1 MLLQNLLSPNRKD
14 TSTVSSLE
22 CKKQRQIHEP
32 ARIHDTPLWSTVT
45 LSCLKIPAHFEET
58 FLPGKSGDHSS
69 RAGGRHDWIP
79 VLPMSPSP
87 LCKKTKAATWKL
99 LVKSASRCN
108 LKNMQGW
115 NLFSIFQSSKSKRI
129 HLKSPCQLLL
139 LSLWIREVLRGWDW
153 VAPDGATKRAKRA
166 AHHSGS

>member
-22 CKKQRQIHEP
+22 SKKQWQIHEP

-87 LCKKTKAATWKL
+87 LCKKQRLQPGSCWWSLPPAAI
-99 LVKSASRCN
+99 
-108 LKNMQGW
+108 LK
-115 NLFSIFQSSKSKRI
+115 ICKVEICFQSFNPQKRI